1 MDSIFEQTSQTETNS
16 DEPLA
21 QISAAMDEFEG
32 YAHPH
37 GGRIAV
43 IADAIAE
50 KFNFAAH
57 DRQALRQAAL
67 VHDLG
72 ELVMNREYIKANRM
86 LREDERIDMQRH
98 TVIGEQ
104 EAAKRGL
111 SRCFGA
117 RTDSACRAN
126 FARRRYVC
134 RADRFASIQRG
145 DFGGGSKKIFD
156 RMVGHRVRSE
166 SRQGIFVARKS
177 ARTAF
182 LRGDKRSF
190 DGRTISFELWETTFE
205 CFQLYGIRIEV
216 SCVLTSKLSLYLS
229 IPIA

>member
-1 MDSIFEQTSQTETNS
+1 MDSIFEQSAPTEISS

-37 GGRIAV
+37 GRRIAV

-111 SRCFGA
+111 SRAVQLLVRWHHEWWSGA
-117 RTDSACRAN
+117 GYPDALEREQIPLAARILRVADTFAALTDSRPYSVAISSAE
-126 FARRRYVC
+126 AKRYLIEW
-134 RADRFASIQRG
+134 SGIE
-145 DFGGGSKKIFD
+145 FD
-156 RMVGHRVRSE
+156 PKVV
-166 SRQGIFVARKS
+166 K
-177 ARTAF
+177 AF
-182 LRGDKRSF
+182 LSLENL
-190 DGRTISFELWETTFE
+190 FELRS
-205 CFQLYGIRIEV
+205 YAPANEV
-216 SCVLTSKLSLYLS
+216 STVEQ
-229 IPIA
+229 

>member
-111 SRCFGA
+111 SRAVQLLVRWHHEWWSGTGYPDALEREQIPLAA
-117 RTDSACRAN
+117 RILRVADTFAALTDSRPYSVAISAEEAKRYLIEWSGIEFDPKVVKAFFSLENLPELRSYAAAN
-126 FARRRYVC
+126 
-134 RADRFASIQRG
+134 
-145 DFGGGSKKIFD
+145 
-156 RMVGHRVRSE
+156 
-166 SRQGIFVARKS
+166 
-177 ARTAF
+177 
-182 LRGDKRSF
+182 
-190 DGRTISFELWETTFE
+190 
-205 CFQLYGIRIEV
+205 EV
-216 SCVLTSKLSLYLS
+216 STVEQ
-229 IPIA
+229 